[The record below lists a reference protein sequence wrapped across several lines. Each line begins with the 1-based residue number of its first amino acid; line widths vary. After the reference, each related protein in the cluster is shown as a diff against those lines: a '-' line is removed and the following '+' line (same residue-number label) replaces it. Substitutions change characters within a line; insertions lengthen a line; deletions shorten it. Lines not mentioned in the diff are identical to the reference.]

1 MKTRNL
7 LFYVAVG
14 IALIFAT
21 ACSKEDLNKALDETL
36 EDALGTEMQYITG
49 EWEDDYILSVNGEE
63 KSREK
68 GTVNVRT
75 SDTKDEVIFD
85 MRGMPNL
92 RFKVTGNKLGIV
104 TFTADMSSHF
114 LEGSAIYT
122 RQLKWLTII
131 LKISENEKLTF
142 SARRAEK

>member
-21 ACSKEDLNKALDETL
+21 TCSKEDLNKALDETL

-49 EWEDDYILSVNGEE
+49 EWEGDYILSVNGEE
-63 KSREK
+63 KSKEK

-92 RFKVTGNKLGIV
+92 RFKITGNKLGIV
-104 TFTADMSSHF
+104 TFTADMSGHF

-142 SARRAEK
+142 NASRTEK

>member
-1 MKTRNL
+1 MKTRNV
-7 LFYVAVG
+7 LFYVAMG

-21 ACSKEDLNKALDETL
+21 ACTKEDLDKALDETL
-36 EDALGTEMQYITG
+36 ENALGTNMEYITG
-49 EWEDDYILSVNGEE
+49 EWEGDYILSVNGEE

-92 RFKVTGNKLGIV
+92 RFKIAGNKLGIV
-104 TFTADMSSHF
+104 TFTADMSGHF

-131 LKISENEKLTF
+131 LKISENEKQTF
-142 SARRAEK
+142 NASRAEK